1 MKRMTLAMIALAVTP
16 GIIAAQ
22 QTDTTGARRDSAQA
36 QGTPTT
42 QDTSAA
48 GAQRT
53 GGAAQDTSYN
63 QQNRQSQVDSGR
75 TNMQEA
81 GDSLHQGRETVGVPA
96 QGQQGQASAHSGR
109 MARGNMGLTRSQVRQ
124 LQEALNGTGC
134 DAGKVDGI
142 IGPRTRAA
150 IDCARSQK
158 GITGDDNAELYRA
171 LNLNFEGSGAA
182 SGRNTSPSG
191 AATDTTGGATGGAVT
206 DTTGGATRDTT
217 RDTTGGPTRDTTG
230 GTTGGSQG
238 TTDSAQAR
246 PDSARPPR

>member
-158 GITGDDNAELYRA
+158 GITGDDNTELYRA
-171 LNLNFEGSGAA
+171 LNLDFGGASA
-182 SGRNTSPSG
+182 SGRNEAGAAADTSGAAAG
-191 AATDTTGGATGGAVT
+191 AATDTTGAAAADTTGAAAGAVT
-206 DTTGGATRDTT
+206 TDTTTKTDTT
-217 RDTTGGPTRDTTG
+217 IKTDTTVKTDTTA
-230 GTTGGSQG
+230 TQ
-238 TTDSAQAR
+238 
-246 PDSARPPR
+246 RPPR